1 MALISADRD
10 ASRINPVTRKPRALD
25 GVAPEARS
33 SRALR
38 YVLAATR
45 LSLGWVFLW
54 AFLDKLFGLGHD
66 TTSAKSWLNGGSPT
80 KGFLGSASAGPFS
93 SFYHSIAG
101 NGFVDALFMA
111 ALLAIGTALILGVA
125 LRITAAAGV
134 LLTVMMWS
142 AVLPPASNPF
152 MDDHL
157 VYALVLIALAL
168 AKAGHT
174 LGFGTVWDRLPIINR
189 YAALR

>member
-1 MALISADRD
+1 MAIISADPD
-10 ASRINPVTRKPRALD
+10 ASRINPVTRKPRTQD
-25 GVAPEARS
+25 GVTPETRS
-33 SRALR
+33 SQALG

-54 AFLDKLFGLGHD
+54 AFLDKLLGLGHN

-93 SFYHSIAG
+93 GFYHSIAG
-101 NGFVDALFMA
+101 NGFIDALFMA
-111 ALLAIGTALILGVA
+111 ALVAIGTALILGIA

-142 AVLPPASNPF
+142 AVLPPDSNPF

-157 VYALVLIALAL
+157 IYALVLIALAL

-174 LGFGTVWDRLPIINR
+174 LGFGSLWDRFPIVNR
-189 YAALR
+189 YAVLR